1 MEIDRGFEDGEKKK
15 KKWGNGDGW
24 MGDPPVDRS
33 DIYFL
38 SSFLSFFYS
47 FFRGGFCFSFSRRKG
62 EG

>member
-1 MEIDRGFEDGEKKK
+1 MEKKK
-15 KKWGNGDGW
+15 KKWGNRDGW

-47 FFRGGFCFSFSRRKG
+47 FFRGGFCFSFSRRKR

>member
-1 MEIDRGFEDGEKKK
+1 MEKKK